1 MTDSTAP
8 VAGRGG
14 GMTDAEKTARLRRL
28 LRQRHLG
35 ANGKNGDAW
44 AYFEEVRNG
53 TGFARLVDRT
63 ADALAMSLWP
73 SRGLELHGFEIKVS
87 RADWLRELREP
98 AKADDFVRH
107 SDRWW
112 LVTEPDVVEDGELPP
127 TWGHLVRRG
136 SKLVQATAAPELDP
150 EPMDRR
156 LLASIL
162 RSAAQLTEATPEQIT
177 EALNAE
183 RDRLAKIHSRA
194 IERERAA
201 ADELRR
207 QICDFEQAAGVRLDQ
222 VWPVHYGPADVGAAV
237 RLVLQGDAEIER
249 AERRLA
255 RLAKDAESLAESIR
269 RILPQ
274 EAAR

>member
-53 TGFARLVDRT
+53 TGFARLAR
-63 ADALAMSLWP
+63 LWI
-73 SRGLELHGFEIKVS
+73 F
-87 RADWLRELREP
+87 A
-98 AKADDFVRH
+98 
-107 SDRWW
+107 
-112 LVTEPDVVEDGELPP
+112 
-127 TWGHLVRRG
+127 RR
-136 SKLVQATAAPELDP
+136 S
-150 EPMDRR
+150 
-156 LLASIL
+156 
-162 RSAAQLTEATPEQIT
+162 RSAFSASVICSGVASVSCA
-177 EALNAE
+177 ALRRIDA
-183 RDRLAKIHSRA
+183 SRRRS
-194 IERERAA
+194 IGSGSSSGAA
-201 ADELRR
+201 VAWTSLLPRRTRWPQVGGSSPSSTTSGSVTSHQRSRR

-222 VWPVHYGPADVGAAV
+222 VWPVRYGPADVGAAV